1 MQNNTFSLRFKMV
14 TTLVFLILCLD
25 QGLKI
30 WVKTHLTYGEEFP
43 IFGLSWISIHFVEN
57 NGMAFGFA
65 LKGVYGKLLLSI
77 FRIIAVSFLLFFVY
91 RLIIEKASLKIL
103 SSFSLILAGALGN
116 IIDSAIYGL
125 IFSESYYHG
134 GIAEIMPVNGG
145 YSGFLQGKVVDML
158 HIPYF
163 KPVFNIAD
171 VAITAGVFFIILGYK
186 QFLQVDQPHIH
197 TEEIKGD
204 STPKSPKI

>member
-1 MQNNTFSLRFKMV
+1 MV
-14 TTLVFLILCLD
+14 ASIVSVILLLD

-43 IFGLSWISIHFVEN
+43 LFGLSWISIHFVEN

-65 LKGVYGKLLLSI
+65 LQGVYGKLLLST
-77 FRIIAVSFLLFFVY
+77 FRIIAVSFLVFFIH
-91 RLIIEKASLKIL
+91 RLIAEKANIL
-103 SSFSLILAGALGN
+103 VLISFSLILSGALGN
-116 IIDSAIYGL
+116 ILDSAFYGM

-134 GIAEIMPVNGG
+134 DVSEVFPENGG
-145 YSGFLQGKVVDML
+145 YSGFLRGKVVDML

-171 VAITAGVFFIILGYK
+171 VAITLGVIFIIFSYK
-186 QFLQVDQPHIH
+186 KIFRL
-197 TEEIKGD
+197 EENHSDEQKEVRGD
-204 STPKSPKI
+204 YEA

>member
-1 MQNNTFSLRFKMV
+1 MQEKTISLRIKMV
-14 TTLVFLILCLD
+14 TAIVFVILCLD

-91 RLIIEKASLKIL
+91 RLIIERASLKIL
-103 SSFSLILAGALGN
+103 CSFSLILAGALGN
-116 IIDSAIYGL
+116 IMDSTIYGL
-125 IFSESYYHG
+125 LFSESYYHG
-134 GIAEIMPVNGG
+134 GIAKMFPENGG
-145 YSGFLQGKVVDML
+145 YAGFLQGKVVDML

-171 VAITAGVFFIILGYK
+171 IAISAGVVLIILGYK
-186 QFLQVDQPHIH
+186 QFMQVDQEPAPV
-197 TEEIKGD
+197 EEKMKGD
-204 STPKSPKI
+204 SEN

>member
-1 MQNNTFSLRFKMV
+1 MQEQTVHKRFIMVASIVTF
-14 TTLVFLILCLD
+14 ILFLD

-43 IFGLSWISIHFVEN
+43 LFGWSWISIHFVEN

-65 LKGVYGKLLLSI
+65 LQGVYGKLLLST
-77 FRIIAVSFLLFFVY
+77 FRIIAVSFLLFFVH
-91 RLIIEKASLKIL
+91 RLIVEKANIL
-103 SSFSLILAGALGN
+103 VLISFSLILSGALGN
-116 IIDSAIYGL
+116 ILDSAFYGI

-134 GIAEIMPVNGG
+134 DVAEVFPENGG
-145 YSGFLQGKVVDML
+145 YSGFLRGKVVVML

-171 VAITAGVFFIILGYK
+171 VAITLGVIFIIFSYK
-186 QFLQVDQPHIH
+186 QFFHLEENQVDEQK
-197 TEEIKGD
+197 EVRGNFED
-204 STPKSPKI
+204 

>member
-1 MQNNTFSLRFKMV
+1 MQEQTVHKRFVMV
-14 TTLVFLILCLD
+14 ASIVSVILLLD

-43 IFGLSWISIHFVEN
+43 LFGLSWISIHFVEN

-65 LKGVYGKLLLSI
+65 LQGVYGKLLLST
-77 FRIIAVSFLLFFVY
+77 FRIIAVSFLVFFIH
-91 RLIIEKASLKIL
+91 RLIAEKANIL
-103 SSFSLILAGALGN
+103 VLISFSLILSGALGN
-116 IIDSAIYGL
+116 ILDSAFYGM

-134 GIAEIMPVNGG
+134 DVSEVFPENGG
-145 YSGFLQGKVVDML
+145 YSGFLRGKVVDML

-171 VAITAGVFFIILGYK
+171 VAITMGVIFIIFSYK
-186 QFLQVDQPHIH
+186 KIFRLEENQVDEQK
-197 TEEIKGD
+197 EVRGNYEA
-204 STPKSPKI
+204 

>member
-1 MQNNTFSLRFKMV
+1 MQEQTVHKRFIMV
-14 TTLVFLILCLD
+14 ASIVSVILLLD

-43 IFGLSWISIHFVEN
+43 LFGLSWISIHFVEN

-65 LKGVYGKLLLSI
+65 LQGVYGKLLLST
-77 FRIIAVSFLLFFVY
+77 FRIIAVSFLVFFIH
-91 RLIIEKASLKIL
+91 RLIAEKANVLVLI
-103 SSFSLILAGALGN
+103 SFSLILSGALGN
-116 IIDSAIYGL
+116 ILDSAFYGM

-134 GIAEIMPVNGG
+134 DVSEVFPENGG
-145 YSGFLQGKVVDML
+145 YSGFLRGKVVDML

-171 VAITAGVFFIILGYK
+171 VAITMGVIFIIFSYK
-186 QFLQVDQPHIH
+186 KIFRLEENQVDEQK
-197 TEEIKGD
+197 EVRGD
-204 STPKSPKI
+204 YEA